1 MQGCESGIETP
12 GKGSVN
18 QSGKEK
24 PEEVAQLMH
33 CQDLMKSNA
42 SEMLWLLE

>member
-18 QSGKEK
+18 QSRKEK
-24 PEEVAQLMH
+24 PEEMAQLMH